1 MGGFTDALFVI
12 LSGSLIF
19 LSVSVVVMRNPVR
32 ATFLLIFS
40 FVPTTGLYVLLH
52 APFVG
57 VLQVLVYSGAILVLF
72 TFVVM
77 MINPAPFVSEEEAKR
92 EKATGVQKAIMGVVA
107 VAATFLM
114 ISFVNATV
122 ADASADHGPGD
133 TDAFAATF
141 DPEFGSIRSIG
152 ELLFQDPL
160 ESPFFL
166 SFQLMA
172 FLILAGI
179 VAAVNLARGPRKERD
194 EKEGEPGSAQK

>member
-12 LSGSLIF
+12 LSGTLIF

-77 MINPAPFVSEEEAKR
+77 MINPAPIVSEEEAKR
-92 EKATGVQKAIMGVVA
+92 EKATGSQKAIMGIIA
-107 VAATFLM
+107 VAATVLL
-114 ISFVNATV
+114 ISFVNATLG
-122 ADASADHGPGD
+122 SFPEHGAGQ
-133 TDAFAATF
+133 TDAFAATI

-152 ELLFQDPL
+152 ALIFADPL
-160 ESPFFL
+160 NSPFFL
-166 SFQLMA
+166 AFQLMA

-179 VAAVNLARGPRKERD
+179 VAAVNLSRAPRKQSNQE
-194 EKEGEPGSAQK
+194 